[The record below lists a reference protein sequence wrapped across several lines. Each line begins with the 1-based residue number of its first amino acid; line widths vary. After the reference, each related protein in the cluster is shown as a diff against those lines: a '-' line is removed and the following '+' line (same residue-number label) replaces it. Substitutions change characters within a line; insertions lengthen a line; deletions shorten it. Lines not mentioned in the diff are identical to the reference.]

1 MRHTMIFAKSA
12 ALFLLLV
19 LCISAP
25 SARAQNQTPANVAS
39 IGWADPTTGLT
50 WTKADNGSAVDW
62 DQANAYC
69 SNLRLGGYSDWRLPA
84 IDELQGIYDPSI
96 DVSGQYADG
105 TPAIRHVKGSLKLTG
120 GIWSSTQKNA
130 NARPKPVP
138 EAWYITF
145 DDGSRYGSPLRGG
158 GGIHAL
164 CVRR

>member
-1 MRHTMIFAKSA
+1 MNRKLTSFILP
-12 ALFLLLV
+12 AL
-19 LCISAP
+19 LCISA
-25 SARAQNQTPANVAS
+25 SHARAQNQTPANVALV
-39 IGWADPTTGLT
+39 GWIDPDTGLN
-50 WTKADNGSAVDW
+50 WTKADNGSAVTW
-62 DQANAYC
+62 NQANAYC
-69 SNLRLGGYSDWRLPA
+69 TNLRLGGYSDWRLPT
-84 IDELQGIYDPSI
+84 IDELQGIYDPGI

-130 NARPKPVP
+130 NARPKPAS

-158 GGIHAL
+158 GGLHAL